1 MTIMQIQIPDDLKE
15 AIDKAFPSGTFEPAL
30 EEWIRSEVERRAAD
44 ARRQHEILEGFRKL
58 RETSPAMSSDEI
70 RAIRDELRS

>member
-30 EEWIRSEVERRAAD
+30 EEWIRSEVERRAAE
-44 ARRQHEILEGFRKL
+44 ARRQHNVLEGFRRL
-58 RETSPAMSSDEI
+58 RETSPAISTEDV